1 MVEEKRN
8 ILVGYVPS
16 PITAIF
22 LLLLRRLRRVHP
34 NVNARSCSLGIFIG
48 FAAFFMMEK
57 TLRVLGGG
65 GDHTHSHEGKGHYEK
80 TSDEGIS
87 SAIESHNSSSS
98 MRSRHHANAEHSN
111 EHEAQSGEAKG
122 TVNGPSKL
130 SAYLNLFGDFV
141 HNM

>member
-1 MVEEKRN
+1 MVEEKRH

-16 PITAIF
+16 LITAIILF
-22 LLLLRRLRRVHP
+22 LLQLGRVHP

-65 GDHTHSHEGKGHYEK
+65 EAHTHSHEGHGDLSKA
-80 TSDEGIS
+80 TDESTS
-87 SAIESHNSSSS
+87 SAVEPNTSSSG
-98 MRSRHHANAEHSN
+98 MRSRHQANTEHSN
-111 EHEAQSGEAKG
+111 KQELQVDDAKSDVG
-122 TVNGPSKL
+122 GPSKL